1 MSGFCVHLDP
11 LAFVFPLHRVFDTF
25 NHLTFGFPL
34 LETFNNLTFALVE
47 FDVIVRGFAS
57 FEQESSPSA
66 WANEFE
72 PPPHATEY
80 HESHFDS
87 HQKLRINGYLL
98 FYHTGSDSDSRL
110 PHGP

>member
-1 MSGFCVHLDP
+1 MVSTV
-11 LAFVFPLHRVFDTF
+11 
-25 NHLTFGFPL
+25 LT
-34 LETFNNLTFALVE
+34 
-47 FDVIVRGFAS
+47 FAS
-57 FEQESSPSA
+57 FEQESYPSA

-98 FYHTGSDSDSRL
+98 FYHTGSGRFKVAPWTMEDAGLDAPSLWGAVMTITVYIICRIE
-110 PHGP
+110 